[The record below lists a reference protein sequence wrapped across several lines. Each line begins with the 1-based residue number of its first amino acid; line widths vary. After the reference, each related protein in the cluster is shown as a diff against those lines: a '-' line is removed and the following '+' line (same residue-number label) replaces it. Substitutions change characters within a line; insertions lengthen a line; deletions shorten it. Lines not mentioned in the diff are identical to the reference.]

1 MGTYKQTEELREG
14 FELST
19 GITVVD
25 RKNVL
30 IHRDIIIKTQRR
42 NNPMEGNTMLQ
53 QDDEMEIDLWE
64 ICLLFLRNLPLIL
77 SAGIFV
83 ALCLFLGTR
92 LLIAPTY
99 ESTTKIYILNKQE
112 SNNLTYSD
120 IQLGTQLTA
129 DYAELIQ
136 SRFVLEEVIQ
146 VLNLDSDYE
155 ELSKRV
161 SVTTPEDTRILSIAV
176 TDTDPVRA
184 MDTANAIREVASIHI
199 TNVMD
204 IEAVNVVETANM
216 PMTKAGPSVL
226 RNTMI
231 GAILGAF
238 IVIAVLII
246 RFLMDDTI
254 KTSEDVEKY
263 LQLSV
268 LAVIPLSEGDVDSQ
282 KKRKLKKA

>member
-1 MGTYKQTEELREG
+1 
-14 FELST
+14 
-19 GITVVD
+19 
-25 RKNVL
+25 
-30 IHRDIIIKTQRR
+30 
-42 NNPMEGNTMLQ
+42 MEGTTIQ
-53 QDDEMEIDLWE
+53 QRDEEMEIDLWE
-64 ICLLFLRNLPLIL
+64 ICLLLLHNLPLIL
-77 SAGIFV
+77 SAGV
-83 ALCLFLGTR
+83 LLALCLFLGTK

-99 ESTTKIYILNKQE
+99 ESTTRIYILNKQE
-112 SNNLTYSD
+112 SSNITYSD
-120 IQLGTQLTA
+120 LQLGTQLTA

-146 VLNLDSDYE
+146 VLGLDSDYA

-184 MDTANAIREVASIHI
+184 MDTANAIREVAAVHI

-216 PMTKAGPSVL
+216 PMTKAGPATL

-238 IVIAVLII
+238 AVIAVII
-246 RFLMDDTI
+246 VRFLMDDTI

-268 LAVIPLSEGDVDSQ
+268 LAVIPLNEGETDTK